1 MSASLD
7 ELKHL
12 LDNQDEI
19 LDSWM
24 GRLEEERNEW
34 LEHMSVVQLRQ
45 KSQVF
50 LQEISE
56 LILTGNTHYKVE
68 DRPVLEAQLKEFTT
82 EAAHFGM
89 RASAF
94 YPYVSSLKYILI
106 HKLITQLSSTPQ
118 LLPDAFSAMYRV
130 LTTPYEYFI
139 SSYISKREN
148 IIYSQARAIAE
159 LSTPVIQIWND
170 VVAMPLI
177 GEIDTSRA
185 KEIMENLLNAIL
197 DTKATYVLL
206 DITGVPIVDTGVA
219 ESLIKTV
226 EAARLLG
233 AHCVLTG
240 IRPEVAQ
247 TLVML
252 GVDLGSIETKA
263 DFRNG
268 LAYILEM
275 METSSARSFAS
286 KMGHSS

>member
-19 LDSWM
+19 MDAWM
-24 GRLEEERNEW
+24 HRLEDEGNEW
-34 LEHMSVVQLRQ
+34 LEHMSIAQLRQ

-56 LILTGNTHYKVE
+56 LILTGNVDYKVE
-68 DRPVLEAQLKEFTT
+68 DRPVLEAQLKGFTT
-82 EAAHFGM
+82 DAAHFGM
-89 RASAF
+89 GATAF
-94 YPYVSSLKYILI
+94 YPYVTSLKYILI
-106 HKLITQLSSTPQ
+106 HKLIEQLSSAPDQ
-118 LLPDAFSAMYRV
+118 LPAAFSDMYKV
-130 LTTPYEYFI
+130 LTRPYEYFI
-139 SSYISKREN
+139 SSYIAMRER
-148 IIYSQARAIAE
+148 IIYSQSRAIAE

-197 DTKATYVLL
+197 ETKATYVLL

-233 AHCVLTG
+233 AQCVLTG

-252 GVDLGSIETKA
+252 GVDLGSIVTKA

-275 METSSARSFAS
+275 METSSSRAFVS
-286 KMGHSS
+286 KTNQSS